1 MLNQNPIN
9 LRGERQRF
17 LDRLFNICI
26 NRNVDQLNH
35 LLDNEMPLNPAIAER
50 ILDDVR
56 INEEG
61 DDSYTLAITTA
72 SLGFTEC
79 LESLL
84 SHGASPSRA
93 NRIANT
99 PLHLAVLNNHESCIE
114 LLIHRGANT
123 RAVNRDGYSPT
134 EMTDSERT
142 LEVIRLAIESAAAIQ
157 TVVAEAEEHHARK
170 VRHYSTILRPY
181 ARRSSID
188 SDKPLLYRPPKN
200 DQFYLFK

>member
-1 MLNQNPIN
+1 MQNLNIN
-9 LRGERQRF
+9 MRGERQRF
-17 LDRLFNICI
+17 LDRLFSVCI

-56 INEEG
+56 MNEDG
-61 DDSYTLAITTA
+61 SDSYTLAITVA

-84 SHGASPSRA
+84 VHGATPSRA
-93 NRIANT
+93 NRAANT

-114 LLIHRGANT
+114 LLINRGANT
-123 RAVNRDGYSPT
+123 RAVNREGCTPS

-142 LEVIRLAIESAAAIQ
+142 LEVIRLAEENAATQQ
-157 TVVAEAEEHHARK
+157 TIIAEAEEHHARK
-170 VRHYSTILRPY
+170 VRHYSTILKPY

-188 SDKPLLYRPPKN
+188 SDKPLLYRPPRN
-200 DQFYLFK
+200 DQFYVLK